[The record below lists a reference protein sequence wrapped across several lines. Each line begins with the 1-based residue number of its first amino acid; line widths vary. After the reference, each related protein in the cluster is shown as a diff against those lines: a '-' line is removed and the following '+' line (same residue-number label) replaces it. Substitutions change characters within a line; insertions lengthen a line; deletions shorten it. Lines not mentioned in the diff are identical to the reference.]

1 MELGPYF
8 YPTPLDHPDV
18 LLRRRY
24 LRLYL
29 SPARMVVLYT
39 RVKFRPLPSS
49 NDDDDTTPLYYYA
62 VVIAWK
68 DSLRFY
74 PRGRFNKFNIIACSG
89 DYATHQPDFAMY
101 ARKAYTHI

>member
-1 MELGPYF
+1 MELGPYYILYF
-8 YPTPLDHPDV
+8 CTAPLDHPDV

-49 NDDDDTTPLYYYA
+49 NGDDDTTPLYYYA
-62 VVIAWK
+62 VVVAWK
-68 DSLRFY
+68 DSLRFF
-74 PRGRFNKFNIIACSG
+74 PLAVVLISLI
-89 DYATHQPDFAMY
+89 
-101 ARKAYTHI
+101 

>member
-8 YPTPLDHPDV
+8 CRATLDHSDV

-62 VVIAWK
+62 VVYN
-68 DSLRFY
+68 SLTLFVS
-74 PRGRFNKFNIIACSG
+74 PLAIVLISL
-89 DYATHQPDFAMY
+89 
-101 ARKAYTHI
+101 I

>member
-1 MELGPYF
+1 MELGLYF
-8 YPTPLDHPDV
+8 CPAPLDHPDV

-39 RVKFRPLPSS
+39 RVKFRSLPSS

-68 DSLRFY
+68 DSPFS

-89 DYATHQPDFAMY
+89 DYATHQPDFALR
-101 ARKAYTHI
+101 ARKAYTYI

>member
-8 YPTPLDHPDV
+8 CPAPLDHLDA

-29 SPARMVVLYT
+29 SPARMVVLYM

-49 NDDDDTTPLYYYA
+49 NSDDDTTPLYYYA
-62 VVIAWK
+62 MVMAWK
-68 DSLRFY
+68 RTLFISSLAVVL
-74 PRGRFNKFNIIACSG
+74 ISLI
-89 DYATHQPDFAMY
+89 
-101 ARKAYTHI
+101 